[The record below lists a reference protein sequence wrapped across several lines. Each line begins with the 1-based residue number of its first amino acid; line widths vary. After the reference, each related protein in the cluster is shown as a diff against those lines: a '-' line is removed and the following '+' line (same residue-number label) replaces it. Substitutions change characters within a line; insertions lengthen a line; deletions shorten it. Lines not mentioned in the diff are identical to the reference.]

1 MSVTGWAR
9 QFGSFV
15 DMAMKFFEIEVLPG
29 TDIKF
34 LDVFLWCTVA
44 SILIFF
50 ISELFD

>member
-15 DMAMKFFEIEVLPG
+15 DMAMKFFVIEVLPG
-29 TDIKF
+29 TDINF
-34 LDVFLWCTVA
+34 LVVFLSCSVA
-44 SILIFF
+44 FIFIFF